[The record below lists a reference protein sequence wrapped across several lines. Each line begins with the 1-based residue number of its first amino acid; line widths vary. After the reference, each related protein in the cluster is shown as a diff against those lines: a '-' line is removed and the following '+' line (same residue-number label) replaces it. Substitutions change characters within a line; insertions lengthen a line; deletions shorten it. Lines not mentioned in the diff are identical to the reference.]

1 MLSIGKLGGAG
12 GSPRSAGYYTASV
25 AKGREDYY
33 AGRGEAP
40 GEWVGQGAQD
50 LGLCGEV
57 DADGLGALMAGVDPA
72 SGDQLREVVGQ
83 HAVTGFDLTFSTPKS
98 VSILYAAADE
108 EVSAAVRR
116 AHDESTAAAL
126 SYMERE
132 ACRSRRGKGG
142 AERVI
147 GEGFVGGAFR
157 HRTSRAGDPQLHTH
171 VVVGNLTKSSDGNWR
186 TLDGRA
192 LYQHAKTGGY
202 VYQAELR
209 ARLTQY
215 IGVDWNEPRNG
226 MADVAGM
233 PRAVI
238 EHFSQR
244 RAEIVDALSE
254 RKSDSP
260 RSAQAATLQTRRA
273 KDYSIERGRLH
284 EEWRARAAEHGL
296 GPAELEALVGRIE
309 ERPQPG
315 KAQLR
320 ELAAEIAGPD
330 GLTKQASSFDRR
342 AVVQAFAG
350 AHRYGSGTARL
361 EQLADRFL
369 ESPHV
374 LALEGELPPTTG
386 AAIRRRDGRL
396 VAAAELPRY
405 STPELIAT
413 ERRLVDGA
421 QAREGEGAGEATP
434 GALEEALKARPHL
447 SSEQVAMVRSLT
459 GSGDGVEVVRAA
471 AGTGKTTALEAAQEA
486 WGASGYR
493 VVGATLAARA
503 AAEMRAVGGISQAGT
518 IARLLMDLERGW
530 GFSERTV
537 VVIDEAGMVGT
548 RDLEWIASEAGRAR
562 AKLVLVGD
570 DRQLPEIDAGGA
582 FRGLAQRLGA
592 LELVE
597 VRRQR
602 EEAERA
608 ALSVFRAGRPAEW
621 VRSMEERQRLVVA
634 RGAGEQ
640 QARLVSDWWQARS
653 ELGEGKEALM
663 FAPGREA
670 AQELNLRA
678 RVYMREAGEL
688 GEVELRVGERGFS
701 VGDRVLCLRNAER
714 ELDVLNGERGTVT
727 AIDEATRSLL
737 VAMDK
742 GSEAT
747 LPASYVEQGHLS
759 LGYAMTVHKSQGM
772 TAERAYVLGS
782 EELYMEQGYTAFSR
796 HRELCRFYINAGEP
810 QTGQLELDPTGHER
824 EEVLERLAWTLG
836 RSRAK
841 ELALDVHEAD
851 VALRGAPDHELA
863 ERAGQVDELLRDFP
877 AEARAAER
885 EAAELARQGERIRAD
900 EERLAASRAE
910 REQLGRLKRRE
921 RAELD
926 ARIARQE
933 ETLAQARRA
942 YGERAD
948 SLARAEAAGDGWLER
963 NGARLQELTLIEREL
978 AERREVAYREAIVRA
993 AHDPSPEVER
1003 ELGPRP
1009 ESIAEQERW
1018 DRAAFA
1024 LEGYRLRYEELPGKE
1039 PPRDPVRRVSWER
1052 ARATVEELLDP
1063 ESLDHT
1069 PDLGLAEDFDLGPD
1083 LGL

>member
-12 GSPRSAGYYTASV
+12 GSPPSAGYYTASV

-40 GEWVGQGAQD
+40 GEWIGQGAGD

-57 DADGLGALMAGVDPA
+57 DADGLGALMAGIDPA
-72 SGDQLREVVGQ
+72 SGDQLREAVGH

-108 EVSAAVRR
+108 ETSVAVRR
-116 AHDESTAAAL
+116 AHDESTVAAL

-142 AERVI
+142 AERVV

-171 VVVGNLTKSSDGNWR
+171 VVVGNVTKCSDGNWR

-209 ARLTQY
+209 ARLTEY

-233 PRAVI
+233 PRSVI

-254 RKSDSP
+254 RKSDSA
-260 RSAQAATLQTRRA
+260 RSAQAAALATRRA
-273 KDYSIERGRLH
+273 KDYSVERGRVH

-296 GPAELEALVGRIE
+296 GPAELEGLVGRVA

-315 KAQLR
+315 RGQLA

-361 EQLADRFL
+361 EQLADGFL

-374 LALEGELPPTTG
+374 LALEGDLSPTTG

-396 VAAAELPRY
+396 IAAGELPRY

-413 ERRLVDGA
+413 ERRLVEGA
-421 QAREGEGAGEATP
+421 KARQGEGAGVASADAVDK
-434 GALEEALKARPHL
+434 ALAARRYL
-447 SSEQVAMVRSLT
+447 SDEQAAMVRSLT
-459 GSGDGVEVVRAA
+459 CSGDGVEVVRAA

-486 WGASGYR
+486 WSASGYR

-503 AAEMRAVGGISQAGT
+503 AAQMRAVGGISQAGT
-518 IARLLMDLERGW
+518 IARLLMDLHRGW
-530 GFSERTV
+530 GFTEKNV
-537 VVIDEAGMVGT
+537 VVVDEAGMVGT
-548 RDLEWIASEAGRAR
+548 RDLERIASEAGRAR

-582 FRGLAQRLGA
+582 FRGLAERLGA
-592 LELVE
+592 RELVE

-608 ALSVFRAGRPAEW
+608 ALSAFRAGRPAEW
-621 VRSMEERQRLVVA
+621 VRSMEKRDRLVVA
-634 RGAGEQ
+634 RGAQEQ

-653 ELGEGKEALM
+653 ELDEGKEALM
-663 FAPGREA
+663 FTPGREA

-688 GEVELRVGERGFS
+688 GDEELRVGERGFS

-714 ELDVLNGERGTVT
+714 ELGVLNGERGTVT
-727 AIDEATRSLL
+727 AIDEATRSLS

-782 EELYMEQGYTAFSR
+782 EELYREQGYTAFSR

-810 QTGQLELDPTGHER
+810 QTWQLELDPTGQER
-824 EEVLERLAWTLG
+824 DEVLERLARTLG

-851 VALRGAPDHELA
+851 AALRDTPDAELA
-863 ERAGQVDELLRDFP
+863 ERAGEVDELLRDFP
-877 AEARAAER
+877 AEARATER
-885 EAAELARQGERIRAD
+885 EARELDRQAERIRAD
-900 EERLAASRAE
+900 EERLAASCAE
-910 REQLGRLKRRE
+910 REQVGRLRRAE

-942 YGERAD
+942 YGERAE

-963 NGARLQELTLIEREL
+963 NGARLTELTVIEREL
-978 AERREVAYREAIVRA
+978 AERRERAYRETILRA

-1003 ELGPRP
+1003 EFGPRP
-1009 ESIAEQERW
+1009 ESLPEQARW

-1024 LEGYRLRYEELPGKE
+1024 LERYRLCFEELPGRE
-1039 PPRDPVRRVSWER
+1039 PPANLAQRASWMQ
-1052 ARATVEELLDP
+1052 ARGTVDELFDREP
-1063 ESLDHT
+1063 LDHT
-1069 PDLGLAEDFDLGPD
+1069 PDLGPATELDVGPD
-1083 LGL
+1083 LGP